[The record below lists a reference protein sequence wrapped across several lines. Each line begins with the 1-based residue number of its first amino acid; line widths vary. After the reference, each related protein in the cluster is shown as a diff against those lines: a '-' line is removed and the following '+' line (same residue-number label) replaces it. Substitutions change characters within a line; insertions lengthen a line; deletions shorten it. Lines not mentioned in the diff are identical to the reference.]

1 MANPFTPVPYR
12 FPEQLRFKH
21 LGRHELFVFPAG
33 NGTPRMGPYMKLSA
47 RRYVPVRVVVMG
59 MPWKLV
65 PHIGAGVLVITVG
78 SINAVVS
85 DALCDVA
92 P

>member
-1 MANPFTPVPYR
+1 MKNTFKHVRYH

-21 LGRHELFVFPAG
+21 LALNELFIFPAG
-33 NGTPRMGPYMKLSA
+33 NGTPRMGPFMKLSA
-47 RRYVPVRVVVMG
+47 RRYVPVRVAVMG
-59 MPWKLV
+59 MPGRYV
-65 PHIGAGVLVITVG
+65 PTVPTGAQVVHIG

-85 DALCDVA
+85 DSLLGVL

>member
-1 MANPFTPVPYR
+1 MSRPFTPTRYR

-47 RRYVPVRVVVMG
+47 RRYVPVRVAVMG
-59 MPWKLV
+59 MPGKLV
-65 PHIGAGVLVITVG
+65 PHVADGAQVCMVG
-78 SINAVVS
+78 SVNAVVS